1 MKKINFRNYPSL
13 IKEDLYLVMVFFLMT
28 IAILSKSFYQ
38 SSGYLSPD
46 STNYLALA
54 QNLLDG
60 NGFYITSLNQ
70 SGKEFFAIWP
80 IGYPFLIYLLAKL
93 TGLSVFWASKVLNI
107 FFIGL
112 ILGILKSLFNK
123 NAYLYGLIF
132 LFASYIE
139 IFTYTWSETAF
150 IFGLVWFS
158 ASIFNFVK
166 KPNELFL
173 ISVSLLFSSLFLFL
187 SRYIG
192 AFSFGIIGLL
202 GIYFGLVKKDKS
214 KFIILIAIS
223 LFNLLLMS
231 GYLYHNLLET
241 GNITG
246 MPRIPSPETN
256 ANLFSTLFKASVSEL
271 IIHQNDTYFRKN
283 LIFLAQYALIGFFTF
298 KYRGY
303 VFKPKVQESNN
314 KLILPFIFGII
325 GVTYLFFII
334 LMRWAAHFDEFSFR
348 LLAPGSFLIFIAIIN
363 YIENKTTQQYFKVF
377 KILLLSAT
385 LFSWILNAPL
395 KIRDKNEL
403 EYIVTVKNTIRQY
416 DKIEKNSIVIF
427 GNNHINYLFT
437 DLKIVRP
444 LSLPYSIKKESWTE
458 FMIRINPDNIRN
470 IYLEVPADLNA
481 ENYDISVVELTKK
494 YKPNSLVKLE

>member
-80 IGYPFLIYLLAKL
+80 IGYPSL
-93 TGLSVFWASKVLNI
+93 FWASKVLNI

-132 LFASYIE
+132 LFASFLE

-158 ASIFNFVK
+158 ASIFNFIK

-241 GNITG
+241 GNFTG

-256 ANLFSTLFKASVSEL
+256 ANLFSTLFKATVSEL
-271 IIHQNDTYFRKN
+271 IIHQNDTYLRKN

-303 VFKPKVQESNN
+303 IFKPRVQESNN
-314 KLILPFIFGII
+314 KIYLPFVFGII

-334 LMRWAAHFDEFSFR
+334 LMRWNTQFDIFNTR
-348 LLAPGSFLIFIAIIN
+348 LLAPGSFLIFIAVIN
-363 YIENKTTQQYFKVF
+363 YIENITTQKYFNIF
-377 KILLLSAT
+377 KILLISAS
-385 LFSWILNAPL
+385 LFSWTLNVPL
-395 KIRDKNEL
+395 KIRDQNEL
-403 EYIVTVKNTIRQY
+403 TYNKTIENTIKRY
-416 DKIEKNSIVIF
+416 SKIKKNSIVVF
-427 GNNHINYLFT
+427 GSNHLRYLNLNLY
-437 DLKIVRP
+437 DARP
-444 LSLPYSIKKESWTE
+444 NFSPYYAKKESWAE
-458 FMIRINPDNIRN
+458 FILRINSENKRN
-470 IYLEVPADLNA
+470 IYLEVPTDLSV
-481 ENYDISVVELTKK
+481 ESYDISVVELTKK